1 MKYIIPVIVMLTTF
15 NLNGQSLSGQP
26 QLAKQVRHERMI
38 IRSTTGSNTLATII
52 ANKSTKDKVRNNSKT
67 VIENDPEMWL
77 CNRKRGVGYSG
88 TRSGGYN
95 TLDYLFKLFLQ

>member
-1 MKYIIPVIVMLTTF
+1 MKYIIPVIIMMTTF

-52 ANKSTKDKVRNNSKT
+52 ANKSN
-67 VIENDPEMWL
+67 
-77 CNRKRGVGYSG
+77 
-88 TRSGGYN
+88 
-95 TLDYLFKLFLQ
+95 